1 MKKFVKIIA
10 VCFILALSV
19 GSYVYVHTD
28 IVQSREF
35 SMNQTTVEV
44 TDYDLNETQSQK
56 LLPETRIIE
65 FLAEKVSDL
74 FASVVRDN

>member
-1 MKKFVKIIA
+1 MKKFTKIIA
-10 VCFILALSV
+10 VCFILTLSV
-19 GSYVYVHTD
+19 GSYLYVHTD
-28 IVQSREF
+28 IVDSSDF
-35 SMNQTTVEV
+35 SMNQSSVEV
-44 TDYDLNETQSQK
+44 ADYDLNENQGQN

>member
-1 MKKFVKIIA
+1 MKKFAKIIA
-10 VCFILALSV
+10 ICFILAMSV

-28 IVQSREF
+28 IVQNSEF
-35 SMNQTTVEV
+35 SINQSSVELA
-44 TDYDLNETQSQK
+44 DYDLNETQSQK

-74 FASVVRDN
+74 FSSVVRDN

>member
-1 MKKFVKIIA
+1 
-10 VCFILALSV
+10 
-19 GSYVYVHTD
+19 
-28 IVQSREF
+28 
-35 SMNQTTVEV
+35 MNQTTVEV

-65 FLAEKVSDL
+65 FLAEKLSDL